1 MFCWW
6 YLFLYNVLV
15 INQIMLNFIILN
27 IENFINISY
36 INVFMYCNGLALVVA
51 VSTGL
56 AHLVRGKLV

>member
-15 INQIMLNFIILN
+15 INQIILKYYN

-56 AHLVRGKLV
+56 AHLVRGKLI